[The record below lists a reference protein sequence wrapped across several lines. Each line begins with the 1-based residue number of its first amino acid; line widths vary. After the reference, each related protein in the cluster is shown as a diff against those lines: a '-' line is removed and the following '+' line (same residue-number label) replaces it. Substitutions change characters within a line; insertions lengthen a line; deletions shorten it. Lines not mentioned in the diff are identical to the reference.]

1 MWSHCGISY
10 EIGQRWI
17 LAIKLLENC
26 WKIIMKKK
34 TVKSLLPSR
43 WGGKKQNQTILGSK
57 KGQKWPKM
65 AQKMAKK
72 TRQI

>member
-26 WKIIMKKK
+26 WEIIMKKK
-34 TVKSLLPSR
+34 RKKSFTKVVEGVKTKPNNF
-43 WGGKKQNQTILGSK
+43 GV
-57 KGQKWPKM
+57 
-65 AQKMAKK
+65 
-72 TRQI
+72 

>member
-34 TVKSLLPSR
+34 RKKSFTKPV
-43 WGGKKQNQTILGSK
+43 GGKKQNQTILGS
-57 KGQKWPKM
+57 
-65 AQKMAKK
+65 
-72 TRQI
+72 